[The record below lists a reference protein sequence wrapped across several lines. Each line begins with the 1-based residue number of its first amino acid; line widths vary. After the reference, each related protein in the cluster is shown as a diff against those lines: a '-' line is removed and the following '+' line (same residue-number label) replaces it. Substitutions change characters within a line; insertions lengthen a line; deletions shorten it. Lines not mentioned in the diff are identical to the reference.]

1 MNKKIITLVAVI
13 MAVCMMFAACG
24 QDPAPAP
31 EHNHTFDS
39 TKWASDATMHWHAA
53 NCEHTTEKTDIQG
66 HIDENIDGVCDVC
79 AYAASHT
86 HTFEEKWNY
95 DATNHWHASTCFHN
109 VTSDTAAHTADEMGF
124 CTVCGYKVSDP
135 VVDTVEKAID
145 LGVAQKDTVKH
156 GSIFSSEGHEI
167 NYEFRNGYLYVKEG
181 TTECF
186 YSLTTDGLVFAAV
199 RANAWGET
207 TVYRDELASE
217 ENLKGAVIPNS
228 FINNE
233 ITFYGAEDL
242 VSYLYD
248 MASVDNLNGDF
259 AESVTDGVYAFSFGY
274 YIDSYGLYQI
284 SVEFTLDETTYA
296 IASVNLKST
305 HYAMENVEIATEA
318 AGDLPATYAP
328 KADAEATYVYTVT
341 INQGIDAENPF
352 NPVDMLATNFDL
364 VDEEGNILPNTI
376 EIGRKEDVTVY
387 IGNLFPNT
395 AMVEFILMEVS
406 GENVNLEWSD
416 PNWKNGL
423 SAYPYD
429 GYIQLTSSAAI
440 GTTYTLSISVNGTV
454 KTYTITVVEPTPTY
468 IVGGVLG
475 EDYGNTIMTPSNKLE
490 MTVGDKQTIGAYLD
504 KEAGEIL
511 VTVTPATT
519 LDDTKFSKFSV
530 WDDMVGGTVSGIS
543 YDLSALPAG
552 EYTFT
557 FTASVNA
564 ELTTSIQVTVKE
576 KAAPPSQGGGNYVT
590 PSGSGIQTDPF
601 IITNSG
607 EYKVNV
613 VDGAAVFF
621 AFTATEAGTIN
632 FKFTSDNGYLQAGT
646 FSFMLCD
653 KMTTDSLS
661 VSINPGQTFFMKVST
676 YDYGSDEITFTFSAP
691 GAPAVEEPSAPAISG
706 TGVQTD
712 PFIITQS
719 GDYTANVV
727 DGAYVYFAFT
737 ATTSGTINFKFTSA
751 NGYLQAGTYSFM
763 LCDKMTTDTLSVSI
777 NAGQTFFM
785 KVSTYDHGSGAI
797 TFNITVPG
805 APAVEEP
812 SSPALSGSGVQA
824 DPFIITQS
832 GTYTAN
838 VVAGAD
844 VYFAF
849 TATTSGTIEFAFVGE
864 GYLQAG
870 TYSFMLCDKITFDT
884 LTVSITAGQTFFMKV
899 TTLEMGT
906 TGTVTFNITVPGAA
920 ASSDPA
926 SPALVNNDA
935 PCQIINQN
943 EGWLYQDQQEWR
955 KQHR

>member
-13 MAVCMMFAACG
+13 MAVCMMFAACA
-24 QDPAPAP
+24 QEQAPAP

-156 GSIFSSEGHEI
+156 GSIFTSEDHEI

-181 TTECF
+181 TTEYF
-186 YSLTTDGLVFAAV
+186 YSLTADGQVFAAI
-199 RANAWGET
+199 RANAWGES
-207 TVYRDELASE
+207 TVSRDVLASE
-217 ENLKGAVIPNS
+217 DNLKGAVIPNA

-233 ITFYGAEDL
+233 IQFYGAEDL

-259 AESVTDGVYAFSFGY
+259 TESVTDGVYAFSFGY

-429 GYIQLTSSAAI
+429 GYIQLSSSAAI
-440 GTTYTLSISVNGTV
+440 GTTYTLSVSVNGTV

-475 EDYGNTIMTPSNKLE
+475 EEYGNTIMTPTTELE
-490 MTVGDKQTIGAYLD
+490 MTAGDKNTIGAYLE

-511 VTVTPATT
+511 VTVSPETA
-519 LDDTKFSKFSV
+519 LDETKFSTFNV
-530 WDDMVGGTVSGIS
+530 WDDMVGTVYGTA

-557 FTASVNA
+557 FTSSVNA
-564 ELTTSIQVTVKE
+564 ELTTSILVIVNEQ
-576 KAAPPSQGGGNYVT
+576 AAPPSQDEGNYIT

-607 EYKVNV
+607 EYK
-613 VDGAAVFF
+613 
-621 AFTATEAGTIN
+621 
-632 FKFTSDNGYLQAGT
+632 
-646 FSFMLCD
+646 
-653 KMTTDSLS
+653 
-661 VSINPGQTFFMKVST
+661 
-676 YDYGSDEITFTFSAP
+676 
-691 GAPAVEEPSAPAISG
+691 
-706 TGVQTD
+706 
-712 PFIITQS
+712 
-719 GDYTANVV
+719 ANVV
-727 DGAYVYFAFT
+727 DGAYVYFAFE
-737 ATTSGTINFKFTSA
+737 ATESGTINFEFTCD
-751 NGYLQAGTYSFM
+751 NGYLQAGTWSFM
-763 LCDKMTTDTLSVSI
+763 LCDLQTTDSLTASI
-777 NAGQTFFM
+777 NAGQYFFM
-785 KVSTYDHGSGAI
+785 KVKTYDYGSGEI

-805 APAVEEP
+805 ATEGGDSTEQPE
-812 SSPALSGSGVQA
+812 SPALTGEGTKA
-824 DPFIITQS
+824 DPFVITEMGRYVATVVDEGYVYYTFQVLEDGVITLS
-832 GTYTAN
+832 FEGNNWDYGYGTYDFDLTDMGFSPETSFN
-838 VVAGAD
+838 V
-844 VYFAF
+844 
-849 TATTSGTIEFAFVGE
+849 
-864 GYLQAG
+864 
-870 TYSFMLCDKITFDT
+870 
-884 LTVSITAGQTFFMKV
+884 TAGQTVYIKV
-899 TTLEMGT
+899 SAYGVS
-906 TGTVTFNITVPGAA
+906 GTVDIAFTISFA
-920 ASSDPA
+920 
-926 SPALVNNDA
+926 
-935 PCQIINQN
+935 
-943 EGWLYQDQQEWR
+943 
-955 KQHR
+955 

>member
-13 MAVCMMFAACG
+13 MAVCMMFAACA
-24 QDPAPAP
+24 QEQTPAP

-86 HTFEEKWNY
+86 HTYEEKWNY

-109 VTSDTAAHTADEMGF
+109 VTSESAAHTADEMGF
-124 CTVCGYKVSDP
+124 CSVCGYKVSDP
-135 VVDTVEKAID
+135 VVDTVKKAID
-145 LGVAQKDTVKH
+145 LGIAQKDTVKH
-156 GSIFSSEGHEI
+156 GSIFTSEDHEI

-181 TTECF
+181 TTEYF
-186 YSLTTDGLVFAAV
+186 YSLTADGQVFAAV
-199 RANAWGET
+199 RANAWGES
-207 TVYRDELASE
+207 TVSRDVLASE
-217 ENLKGAVIPNS
+217 DNLKGAVIPNA

-233 ITFYGAEDL
+233 IQFYGAEDL

-259 AESVTDGVYAFSFGY
+259 TESVTDGVYAFSFGY

-429 GYIQLTSSAAI
+429 GYIQLSSSAAI
-440 GTTYTLSISVNGTV
+440 GTTYTLSVSVNGTV

-475 EDYGNTIMTPSNKLE
+475 EEYGNTIMTPTTELE
-490 MTVGDKQTIGAYLD
+490 MTAGDKNTIGAYLD

-511 VTVTPATT
+511 VTVSPETA
-519 LDDTKFSKFSV
+519 LDETKFSTFNV
-530 WDDMVGGTVSGIS
+530 WDDMVGTVYGTA

-557 FTASVNA
+557 FTSSVNA
-564 ELTTSIQVTVKE
+564 ELTTSILVIVNEQ
-576 KAAPPSQGGGNYVT
+576 AAPPSQDEGNYIT

-607 EYKVNV
+607 EYK
-613 VDGAAVFF
+613 
-621 AFTATEAGTIN
+621 
-632 FKFTSDNGYLQAGT
+632 
-646 FSFMLCD
+646 
-653 KMTTDSLS
+653 
-661 VSINPGQTFFMKVST
+661 
-676 YDYGSDEITFTFSAP
+676 
-691 GAPAVEEPSAPAISG
+691 
-706 TGVQTD
+706 
-712 PFIITQS
+712 
-719 GDYTANVV
+719 ANVV
-727 DGAYVYFAFT
+727 DGAYVYFAFE
-737 ATTSGTINFKFTSA
+737 ATESGTINFEFTCD
-751 NGYLQAGTYSFM
+751 NGYLQAGTWSFM
-763 LCDKMTTDTLSVSI
+763 LCDLQTTDSLTASI
-777 NAGQTFFM
+777 NAGQYFFM
-785 KVSTYDHGSGAI
+785 KVKTYDYSSGEI

-805 APAVEEP
+805 ATEGGDSTEQPE
-812 SSPALSGSGVQA
+812 SPALTGEGTKA
-824 DPFIITQS
+824 DPFVITEMGRYVATVVDEGYVYYTFQVLEDGVITLS
-832 GTYTAN
+832 FEGNNWDYGYGTYDFDLTDMGFSPETSFN
-838 VVAGAD
+838 V
-844 VYFAF
+844 
-849 TATTSGTIEFAFVGE
+849 
-864 GYLQAG
+864 
-870 TYSFMLCDKITFDT
+870 
-884 LTVSITAGQTFFMKV
+884 TAGQTVYIKV
-899 TTLEMGT
+899 SAYGVS
-906 TGTVTFNITVPGAA
+906 GTVDIAFTITFA
-920 ASSDPA
+920 
-926 SPALVNNDA
+926 
-935 PCQIINQN
+935 
-943 EGWLYQDQQEWR
+943 
-955 KQHR
+955 

>member
-13 MAVCMMFAACG
+13 MAVCMMFAACA
-24 QDPAPAP
+24 QEQAPAP

-86 HTFEEKWNY
+86 HTYEEKWNY

-109 VTSDTAAHTADEMGF
+109 VTSESAAHTADEMGF
-124 CTVCGYKVSDP
+124 CSVCGYKVSDP

-145 LGVAQKDTVKH
+145 LGIAQKDTVKH
-156 GSIFSSEGHEI
+156 GSIFTSEDHEI

-181 TTECF
+181 TTEYF
-186 YSLTTDGLVFAAV
+186 YSLTADGQVFAAV
-199 RANAWGET
+199 RANAWGES
-207 TVYRDELASE
+207 TVYRDTLASE
-217 ENLKGAVIPNS
+217 DNLKGAVIPNA

-233 ITFYGAEDL
+233 IQFYGAEDL

-259 AESVTDGVYAFSFGY
+259 TESVTDGVYAFSFGY

-395 AMVEFILMEVS
+395 AMVEFILLEVS

-429 GYIQLTSSAAI
+429 GYIQLSSSAAI
-440 GTTYTLSISVNGTV
+440 GTTYTLSVSVNGTV

-475 EDYGNTIMTPSNKLE
+475 EEYGNTVMTPTTELE
-490 MTVGDKQTIGAYLD
+490 MTAGDKNTIGAYLD

-511 VTVTPATT
+511 VTVSPETA
-519 LDDTKFSKFSV
+519 LDETKFSTFNV
-530 WDDMVGGTVSGIS
+530 WDDMVGTVYGTA

-557 FTASVNA
+557 FTSSVNA
-564 ELTTSIQVTVKE
+564 ELTTSILVIVNEQ
-576 KAAPPSQGGGNYVT
+576 AAPPSQDEGNYIT

-607 EYKVNV
+607 EYKANV
-613 VDGAAVFF
+613 VDGAYVYF
-621 AFTATEAGTIN
+621 AFEATESGTIN
-632 FKFTSDNGYLQAGT
+632 FEFTSDNGYLQAGT
-646 FSFMLCD
+646 F
-653 KMTTDSLS
+653 
-661 VSINPGQTFFMKVST
+661 
-676 YDYGSDEITFTFSAP
+676 
-691 GAPAVEEPSAPAISG
+691 
-706 TGVQTD
+706 
-712 PFIITQS
+712 
-719 GDYTANVV
+719 
-727 DGAYVYFAFT
+727 
-737 ATTSGTINFKFTSA
+737 
-751 NGYLQAGTYSFM
+751 SFM

-785 KVSTYDHGSGAI
+785 KVTTYDYGSGEI

-805 APAVEEP
+805 AAEGGDSTEQPE
-812 SSPALSGSGVQA
+812 SPALTGEGTKA
-824 DPFIITQS
+824 DPFVITEMGRYVATVVDEGYVYYTFQVLEDGVITLS
-832 GTYTAN
+832 FEGNDWDYGYGTYNFDLTDIGVSPETSFN
-838 VVAGAD
+838 V
-844 VYFAF
+844 
-849 TATTSGTIEFAFVGE
+849 
-864 GYLQAG
+864 
-870 TYSFMLCDKITFDT
+870 
-884 LTVSITAGQTFFMKV
+884 TAGQTVYIKV
-899 TTLEMGT
+899 STYGVS
-906 TGTVTFNITVPGAA
+906 GTVDIAFTISFA
-920 ASSDPA
+920 
-926 SPALVNNDA
+926 
-935 PCQIINQN
+935 
-943 EGWLYQDQQEWR
+943 
-955 KQHR
+955 

>member
-13 MAVCMMFAACG
+13 MAVCMMFAACA
-24 QDPAPAP
+24 QEQAPAP

-86 HTFEEKWNY
+86 HTYEEKWNY

-109 VTSDTAAHTADEMGF
+109 VTSESAAHTADEMGF
-124 CTVCGYKVSDP
+124 CSVCGYKVSDP
-135 VVDTVEKAID
+135 VVDTVKKAID
-145 LGVAQKDTVKH
+145 LGIAQKDTVKH
-156 GSIFSSEGHEI
+156 GSIFTSEDHEI

-181 TTECF
+181 TTEYF
-186 YSLTTDGLVFAAV
+186 YSLTADGQVFAAI
-199 RANAWGET
+199 RANAWGES
-207 TVYRDELASE
+207 TVSRDVLASE
-217 ENLKGAVIPNS
+217 DNLKGAVIPNA

-233 ITFYGAEDL
+233 IQFYGAEDL

-259 AESVTDGVYAFSFGY
+259 TESVTDGVYAFSFGY

-429 GYIQLTSSAAI
+429 GYIQLSSSAAI
-440 GTTYTLSISVNGTV
+440 GTTYTLSVSVNGTV

-475 EDYGNTIMTPSNKLE
+475 EEYGNTIMTPTTELE
-490 MTVGDKQTIGAYLD
+490 MTAGDKNTIGAYLD

-511 VTVTPATT
+511 VTVSPETA
-519 LDDTKFSKFSV
+519 LDETKFSTFNV
-530 WDDMVGGTVSGIS
+530 WDDMVGTVYGTA
-543 YDLSALPAG
+543 YNLSALPAG

-557 FTASVNA
+557 FTSSVNA
-564 ELTTSIQVTVKE
+564 ELTTSILVIVNEQ
-576 KAAPPSQGGGNYVT
+576 AAPPSQDEGNYIT

-607 EYKVNV
+607 EYKANV
-613 VDGAAVFF
+613 VDGAYVYF
-621 AFTATEAGTIN
+621 AFEATESGTIN
-632 FKFTSDNGYLQAGT
+632 FEFTCDNGYLQAGT
-646 FSFMLCD
+646 WSFMLCD
-653 KMTTDSLS
+653 LQTTDSLTA
-661 VSINPGQTFFMKVST
+661 SINAGQYFFMKVKT
-676 YDYGSDEITFTFSAP
+676 YDYGSDEITFSFSAP
-691 GAPAVEEPSAPAISG
+691 GAPAVEEPSAPTLSG
-706 TGVQTD
+706 SGIQTD
-712 PFIITQS
+712 PFIITES
-719 GDYTANVV
+719 GSYTANVV
-727 DGAYVYFAFT
+727 DGAYVYFAFE
-737 ATTSGTINFKFTSA
+737 ATTAGTINFEFTCD
-751 NGYLQAGTYSFM
+751 NGYLQAGTWSFM
-763 LCDKMTTDTLSVSI
+763 LCDLQTTDSLTASI
-777 NAGQTFFM
+777 NAGQYFFM
-785 KVSTYDHGSGAI
+785 KVKTYDYGSGEI

-805 APAVEEP
+805 ATEGGDSTEQPE
-812 SSPALSGSGVQA
+812 SPALTGEGTKA
-824 DPFIITQS
+824 DPFVITEMGRYVATVVDEGYVYYTFQVLEDGVITLS
-832 GTYTAN
+832 FEGNNWDYGYGTYDFDLTDMGFSPETSFN
-838 VVAGAD
+838 V
-844 VYFAF
+844 
-849 TATTSGTIEFAFVGE
+849 
-864 GYLQAG
+864 
-870 TYSFMLCDKITFDT
+870 
-884 LTVSITAGQTFFMKV
+884 TAGQTVYIKV
-899 TTLEMGT
+899 SAYGVS
-906 TGTVTFNITVPGAA
+906 GTVDIAFTISFA
-920 ASSDPA
+920 
-926 SPALVNNDA
+926 
-935 PCQIINQN
+935 
-943 EGWLYQDQQEWR
+943 
-955 KQHR
+955 

>member
-13 MAVCMMFAACG
+13 MAVCMMFAACA
-24 QDPAPAP
+24 QEQAPAP

-86 HTFEEKWNY
+86 HTYEEKWNY

-109 VTSDTAAHTADEMGF
+109 VTSESAAHTADEMGF
-124 CTVCGYKVSDP
+124 CSVCGYKVSDP
-135 VVDTVEKAID
+135 VVDTVKKAID
-145 LGVAQKDTVKH
+145 LGIAQKDTVKH
-156 GSIFSSEGHEI
+156 GSIFTSEDHEI

-181 TTECF
+181 TTEYF
-186 YSLTTDGLVFAAV
+186 YSLTADGQVFAAV
-199 RANAWGET
+199 RANAWGES
-207 TVYRDELASE
+207 TVSRDVLASE
-217 ENLKGAVIPNS
+217 DNLKGAVIPNA

-233 ITFYGAEDL
+233 IQFYGAEDL

-259 AESVTDGVYAFSFGY
+259 TESITDGVYAFSFGY

-429 GYIQLTSSAAI
+429 GYIQLSSSAAI
-440 GTTYTLSISVNGTV
+440 GTTYTLSVSVNGTV

-475 EDYGNTIMTPSNKLE
+475 EEYGNTIMTPTTELE
-490 MTVGDKQTIGAYLD
+490 MTAGDKNTIGAYLD

-511 VTVTPATT
+511 VTVSPETA
-519 LDDTKFSKFSV
+519 LDETKFSTFNV
-530 WDDMVGGTVSGIS
+530 WDDMVGTVYGTA

-557 FTASVNA
+557 FTSSVNA
-564 ELTTSIQVTVKE
+564 ELTTSILVIVNEQ
-576 KAAPPSQGGGNYVT
+576 AAPPSQDEGNYIT

-607 EYKVNV
+607 EYK
-613 VDGAAVFF
+613 
-621 AFTATEAGTIN
+621 
-632 FKFTSDNGYLQAGT
+632 
-646 FSFMLCD
+646 
-653 KMTTDSLS
+653 
-661 VSINPGQTFFMKVST
+661 
-676 YDYGSDEITFTFSAP
+676 
-691 GAPAVEEPSAPAISG
+691 
-706 TGVQTD
+706 
-712 PFIITQS
+712 
-719 GDYTANVV
+719 ANVV
-727 DGAYVYFAFT
+727 DGAYVYFAFE
-737 ATTSGTINFKFTSA
+737 ATESGTINFEFTCD
-751 NGYLQAGTYSFM
+751 NGYLQAGTWSFM
-763 LCDKMTTDTLSVSI
+763 LCDLQTTDSLTASI
-777 NAGQTFFM
+777 NAGQYFFM
-785 KVSTYDHGSGAI
+785 KVKTYDYGSGEI

-805 APAVEEP
+805 ATEGGDSTEQPE
-812 SSPALSGSGVQA
+812 SPALTGEGTKA
-824 DPFIITQS
+824 DPFVITEMGRYVATVVDEGYVYYTFQVLEDGVITLS
-832 GTYTAN
+832 FEGNNWDYGYGTYDFDLTDMGFSPETSFN
-838 VVAGAD
+838 V
-844 VYFAF
+844 
-849 TATTSGTIEFAFVGE
+849 
-864 GYLQAG
+864 
-870 TYSFMLCDKITFDT
+870 
-884 LTVSITAGQTFFMKV
+884 TAGQTVYIKV
-899 TTLEMGT
+899 SAYGVS
-906 TGTVTFNITVPGAA
+906 GTVDIAFTISFA
-920 ASSDPA
+920 
-926 SPALVNNDA
+926 
-935 PCQIINQN
+935 
-943 EGWLYQDQQEWR
+943 
-955 KQHR
+955 